1 MPRSRNI
8 KPGFFTNEELVE
20 VDPLGRILFI
30 GLWTL
35 ADREGRL
42 EDRPKRIK
50 MELLPCDNCD
60 IDSLLNALDEHGFIK
75 RYVVAEKPYIQVIN
89 FKKHQNPHIKE
100 AKSVI
105 PAPDKLPVQESK
117 TPDIP
122 TTNNKSINES
132 PVQAPD
138 NNDTNTVQA
147 PIMAE
152 ASHADSLLL
161 IPDSLNITTTTTSA
175 REEIPESMVKTIIF
189 EKYSSNIHPIT
200 GSVEVDS
207 LTDLIRTHTAC
218 WVEKAIDEAVTANV
232 RNLKYIAAILAR
244 WQTTGISEPWTEK
257 RESNGSRSTEN
268 HRTYS
273 KKDKKPST
281 DWSKEKS
288 GWD

>member
-105 PAPDKLPVQESK
+105 PAPDKLPVQEIK
-117 TPDIP
+117 TPDIQL
-122 TTNNKSINES
+122 TNNNSINES

-138 NNDTNTVQA
+138 NTDTNTVQA
-147 PIMAE
+147 PIVAD

-161 IPDSLNITTTTTSA
+161 IPDSLNNIKTLSGKPNDVPKIIDYLNQKLETQYKSTAKKTVALIRARIAEGFGYQDFITVIDKKIKEWLGTENQIYL
-175 REEIPESMVKTIIF
+175 RPETLFGTKFEGYLNQKEAVAYGRP
-189 EKYSSNIHPIT
+189 EKYT
-200 GSVEVDS
+200 
-207 LTDLIRTHTAC
+207 
-218 WVEKAIDEAVTANV
+218 KAHASPN
-232 RNLKYIAAILAR
+232 
-244 WQTTGISEPWTEK
+244 
-257 RESNGSRSTEN
+257 NGG
-268 HRTYS
+268 
-273 KKDKKPST
+273 T
-281 DWSKEKS
+281 DWNKFN
-288 GWD
+288 G